1 MVLAW
6 FHGIVLTEH
15 GTRHKV
21 SYFIYYDTLLQ
32 NVTDIIPKYD
42 SYFLTKCDK
51 SLLQNVSDFLW
62 ENATVLLQNATG
74 ITNCNI
80 YYKLQQ

>member
-1 MVLAW
+1 MAKVKEYSEQHGMVLAW

-21 SYFIYYDTLLQ
+21 SYFIYYDTSLQ
-32 NVTDIIPKYD
+32 NVTDIIPKCD

-51 SLLQNVSDFLW
+51 SLLQNVSDFL
-62 ENATVLLQNATG
+62 
-74 ITNCNI
+74 
-80 YYKLQQ
+80 